1 MQFNEMSFLSSSGRS
16 AQWFRL
22 IFYSSAVFIVLWGI
36 IPMIYSTVPALRHS
50 CEQQDKYDIEAG
62 AIYYTDVPV
71 SLDSEMAC
79 RKAVQEAMEK
89 RALSF

>member
-1 MQFNEMSFLSSSGRS
+1 MSFLSSSGRG
-16 AQWFRL
+16 AQGGRL
-22 IFYSSAVFIVLWGI
+22 FLYTSAVFFVLWGV
-36 IPMIYSTVPALRHS
+36 IPAIYNAVPALRHS

-79 RKAVQEAMEK
+79 REAVQEAMK
-89 RALSF
+89 TRARSF